1 MNRVFLLAVFLLL
14 FALQATA
21 QTNTPT
27 YPTTRKPK
35 PRPESS
41 VIKDDFP
48 QESNLPEEM
57 RIRMAIER
65 ADNEHR
71 KVMTD
76 VDKLNELSTE
86 VAKVFQDSGKLSGE
100 EVKKLSTI
108 EKLAKRVLSH
118 AGGDEVDDKTGR
130 IAQMSVGD
138 AITGISEA
146 AAVIKKTM
154 DAGTRHIVSATVI
167 GNSNDI
173 INMAQLVRR
182 AQKSN

>member
-1 MNRVFLLAVFLLL
+1 MNKVFFSVVFMLL
-14 FALQATA
+14 FALDATA
-21 QTNTPT
+21 QDNPR
-27 YPTTRKPK
+27 PITRKPRPK
-35 PRPESS
+35 PESQI
-41 VIKDDFP
+41 IKDDFP

-57 RIRMAIER
+57 RVRMAIER

-71 KVMTD
+71 KIMED
-76 VDKLNELSTE
+76 VDKLNELSFE
-86 VAKVFQDSGKLSGE
+86 VTKIFQESGGKLSGE
-100 EVKKLSTI
+100 DVKKLSAI
-108 EKLAKRVLSH
+108 EKLAKRILSH
-118 AGGDEVDDKTGR
+118 AGGDEVDDRTGK
-130 IAQMSVGD
+130 IAQMSVAD

-154 DAGTRHIVSATVI
+154 DSETRHVVSAAVI